1 MADETTDDSMKPW
14 YKKPENILTYGG
26 LALAGYLGLQALDT
40 LLPLLNRV
48 LENLVYTSILAGTVA
63 ILGWVLVSQDF
74 HRLAWYGYK
83 TAMRWLTSFVVD
95 IDPIAIMKTFVQ
107 QLKKNL
113 LAIRKAIGDLKG
125 QARELEDKLKE
136 KAEVQEKSMNMAAAA
151 KARGDQ
157 KGMRTQMTLQMRKA
171 GRAEKSSVTYQGL
184 LNKLKTH
191 ISVMEKVEEAA
202 QFMIADIEDTVE
214 EESEKR
220 KMIRASYKA
229 MTASRRIL
237 AADQQREMY
246 DMALESTTKDY
257 YSKLGEIEQFMT
269 DSQSFING
277 MDLENGV
284 YDQDALT
291 KLEEWEKRSTS
302 LLEGGSGKTKYRVT
316 PALTE
321 GQDTD
326 TEDGEPVEEK
336 RQSFANLFE
345 KL

>member
-1 MADETTDDSMKPW
+1 MTDETDDSLKPW
-14 YKKPENILTYGG
+14 YKKPENLLTYGG
-26 LALAGYLGLQALDT
+26 FALAGYIGLKSLDT

-48 LENLVYTSILAGTVA
+48 LENLVYTSILAGTLA
-63 ILGWVLVSQDF
+63 IIGWVVMSQDF

-95 IDPIAIMKTFVQ
+95 IDPIAIMRTFVQ
-107 QLKKNL
+107 SLKKNL
-113 LAIRKAIGDLKG
+113 LMIRKAIGDLKG

-202 QFMIADIEDTVE
+202 QFMVADIEDTVE

-302 LLEGGSGKTKYRVT
+302 LLEGGTGKTKYRVA

-321 GQDTD
+321 GQEAATD
-326 TEDGEPVEEK
+326 EDGEPVEEK

>member
-1 MADETTDDSMKPW
+1 MSDDENATKPW
-14 YKKPENILTYGG
+14 YKKPENFLTYGG
-26 LALAGYLGLQALDT
+26 LALAGYFGLKSLDI

-48 LENLVYTSILAGTVA
+48 LENILYTSVLAGALAVV
-63 ILGWVLVSQDF
+63 GWVLVSNDF

-83 TAMRWLTSFVVD
+83 TVMRWLTGFVVD

-113 LAIRKAIGDLKG
+113 VDIRKAIGDLKG
-125 QARELEDKLKE
+125 QARELEDKLRE
-136 KAEVQEKSMNMAAAA
+136 KADVQEKSMNMAAAA

-171 GRAEKSSVTYQGL
+171 GRAEKTSVTYQGL

-202 QFMIADIEDTVE
+202 NFMITDIEDTVE
-214 EESEKR
+214 EEAEKR
-220 KMIRASYKA
+220 KMIHASYKA

-257 YSKLGEIEQFMT
+257 YAKLGEIEQFMD

-284 YDQDALT
+284 YDQEALT
-291 KLEEWEKRSTS
+291 KLEGWEKRSSS
-302 LLEGGSGKTKYRVT
+302 LLEGGTGKTKFRISPQVSS
-316 PALTE
+316 E
-321 GQDTD
+321 
-326 TEDGEPVEEK
+326 EDSSETAESDDSKED
-336 RQSFANLFE
+336 RQSFTDLFN
-345 KL
+345 KV